1 VDVDSARAVVA
12 RCRSPVR
19 TVPARSRDAVVTL
32 SQLVQLVLLGTIW
45 GSSYLFIKL
54 AVAGF
59 PPVALVEVR
68 LLLGALVLALVRWSA
83 RQPWPARSVWP
94 HLVVMALVGN
104 LAPFLLIAW
113 SEQHI
118 DSGLASV
125 LNATTPFFTVL
136 FAVLVFRAE
145 RLTWG
150 KAAGV
155 VLGFLGVAILSGSA
169 LTAFRTVSA
178 QGQLAVLASSAC
190 YGLGFAYARRFLR
203 GAPLALAASQIA
215 VAAVLLLPP
224 SLVLVDRATL
234 QPSGSAV
241 LAVAVLGVLGSGL
254 AYVLY
259 YRLIASAGAVVASLA
274 TYLMPPVGV
283 TLGWL
288 VLGEPVDWRLLAG
301 VVLILAGM
309 AAVQGRS
316 GWATVW
322 QTLRVRTRAADD

>member
-1 VDVDSARAVVA
+1 M
-12 RCRSPVR
+12 
-19 TVPARSRDAVVTL
+19 VTL

-45 GSSYLFIKL
+45 GSSYLFIKI
-54 AVAGF
+54 AVGGV
-59 PPVALVEVR
+59 PPLALVEVR
-68 LLLGALVLALVRWSA
+68 LLLGAAVLLVVRWWA
-83 RQPWPARSVWP
+83 RQAWPACRVWP
-94 HLVVMALVGN
+94 HLVVMAVIGN
-104 LAPFLLIAW
+104 VVPFLLIAW

-125 LNATTPFFTVL
+125 LNATTPFFTVV
-136 FAVLVFRAE
+136 FAVLAFRTE
-145 RLTWG
+145 SLTVA
-150 KAAGV
+150 KTAGL
-155 VLGFLGVAILSGSA
+155 VLGFLGVAVLSGA
-169 LTAFRTVSA
+169 DLAAVRTASA
-178 QGQLAVLASSAC
+178 QAELAVLASSAC

-259 YRLIASAGAVVASLA
+259 YRLIGSAGAVVASLA

-288 VLGEPVDWRLLAG
+288 VLGEPVGWRLLAG